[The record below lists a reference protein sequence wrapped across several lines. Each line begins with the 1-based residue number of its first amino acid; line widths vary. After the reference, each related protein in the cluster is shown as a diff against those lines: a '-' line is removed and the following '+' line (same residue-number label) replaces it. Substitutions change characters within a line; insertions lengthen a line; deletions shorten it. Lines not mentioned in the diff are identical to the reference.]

1 MSNISSNSL
10 FHFTPEAEY
19 LIGILENNFIPRYS
33 YEETTLNNG
42 LERSKMVGA
51 IPMVCFC
58 DISLGQINN
67 HIKIY
72 GSYGIG
78 MTKEWGVKNKLN
90 PLIYINQN
98 SELADSISKLSSSI
112 YNILGNSCNLD
123 SQNAADDFFK
133 LSKFLK
139 PYMGDF
145 IRNGELIK
153 NVRFYNEREW
163 RYIPD
168 LSEDKNIE
176 DVMCK
181 EDFENKTKL
190 AQENNKLS
198 KYKLKFTPKDIK
210 YIFIKDEREIHP
222 MIQSLR
228 QIKGQ
233 KFDPTTIDILV
244 SKILTTK
251 QIGEDF

>member
-10 FHFTPEAEY
+10 FHFTSKAEY
-19 LIGILENNFIPRYS
+19 LIGILEHTFIPRYC
-33 YEETTLNNG
+33 YEEITLSDR
-42 LERSKMVGA
+42 LERLQVVGA

-67 HIKIY
+67 HIKTY

-78 MTKEWGVKNKLN
+78 MTKEWGIKNKLN

-98 SELADSISKLSSSI
+98 SELADSVSKISSSLF
-112 YNILGNSCNLD
+112 NLLCNSCNSD
-123 SQNAADDFFK
+123 SQNATDEFFK
-133 LSKFLK
+133 ISKFLK
-139 PYMGDF
+139 PYSGDF
-145 IRNGELIK
+145 NRNKELIK

-163 RYIPD
+163 RYIPNLNEVD
-168 LSEDKNIE
+168 NI
-176 DVMCK
+176 VMSK
-181 EDFENKTKL
+181 EDFENPIKL
-190 AQENNKLS
+190 AEENNKLS
-198 KYKLKFTPKDIK
+198 KYKLSFTPKDIK
-210 YIFIKDEREIHP
+210 YIFVKEEKEIHS

-228 QIKGQ
+228 LIKGQ
-233 KFDPTTIDILV
+233 KFDSKTIDILT